1 MSSIASTRYTSL
13 RLSLQSKRKNIDSS
27 QGKNNSDIRHFKL
40 NLKFLKSSSF
50 MSHYVIWLFAWQTQ
64 KFYKFWK
71 YKILEYIRLCVIW
84 LLVHA
89 VFNTTS
95 IFSQERSLPVIGHMM
110 FYCTCPQMR
119 WGHSCV
125 FSGTRT
131 SSQARSHSSQQGG
144 VQKEGKHCP
153 YPGKKFRTPS
163 ILPLKQPHWRKSP
176 IDVLNY
182 SQKNW
187 GLQLDKELAWFPLDP
202 ALMPFVWALTVYVM
216 LKVWKLTTTA
226 SS

>member
-84 LLVHA
+84 YWSMLCLTQLLYFLRKGLCQWLDTWCFIAHVHRWDEATA
-89 VFNTTS
+89 VCF
-95 IFSQERSLPVIGHMM
+95 QEPELLHRQDLTHRSKGECKRRENVAHIQEKSSEHQA
-110 FYCTCPQMR
+110 FY
-119 WGHSCV
+119 H
-125 FSGTRT
+125 
-131 SSQARSHSSQQGG
+131 
-144 VQKEGKHCP
+144 
-153 YPGKKFRTPS
+153 
-163 ILPLKQPHWRKSP
+163 
-176 IDVLNY
+176 
-182 SQKNW
+182 
-187 GLQLDKELAWFPLDP
+187 
-202 ALMPFVWALTVYVM
+202 
-216 LKVWKLTTTA
+216 
-226 SS
+226 

>member
-40 NLKFLKSSSF
+40 HLKFLKSSSF
-50 MSHYVIWLFAWQTQ
+50 MSQYVIWLFAWQTEILQ
-64 KFYKFWK
+64 IL
-71 YKILEYIRLCVIW
+71 KIQDSGIHKTVCVIW
-84 LLVHA
+84 LLVYA

-95 IFSQERSLPVIGHMM
+95 IFSQERPLPVIGHMM

-131 SSQARSHSSQQGG
+131 SSQGRSHSSQQGG

-187 GLQLDKELAWFPLDP
+187 GL
-202 ALMPFVWALTVYVM
+202 
-216 LKVWKLTTTA
+216 
-226 SS
+226 